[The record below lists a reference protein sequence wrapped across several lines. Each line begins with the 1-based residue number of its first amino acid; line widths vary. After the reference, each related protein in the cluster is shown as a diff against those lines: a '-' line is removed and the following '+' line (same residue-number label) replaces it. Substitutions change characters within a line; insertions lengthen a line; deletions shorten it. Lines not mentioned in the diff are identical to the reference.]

1 MPLETPGGA
10 TSYNLD
16 LQASRQLKDGARRL
30 PPVLRP
36 APHLAAEVQGLS
48 RLVCLQTEPER

>member
-16 LQASRQLKDGARRL
+16 LQASRQLKWARRL